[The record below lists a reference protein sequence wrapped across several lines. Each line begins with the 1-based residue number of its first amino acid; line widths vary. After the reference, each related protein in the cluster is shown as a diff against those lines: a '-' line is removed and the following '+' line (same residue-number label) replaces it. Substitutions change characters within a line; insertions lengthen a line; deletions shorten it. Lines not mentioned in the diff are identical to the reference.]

1 MLPYTPLHYI
11 LMRELGRP
19 VVATSGN
26 ISDEPICVDVNEAL
40 ERLGDIT
47 DFFLVHNRP
56 IVRYVDDSIVRVV
69 LGRELVL
76 RRSRGY
82 APLPLYFPSAAS
94 GTLAVGGHLKSTV
107 SITVGG
113 NIFVSQHIGDLES
126 SEAIQAFRKTI
137 IDIKD
142 LYDVELERVVA
153 DLHPEYLSTK
163 FASTLDMPLQSV
175 QHHFAHVAACM
186 AENELDGTV
195 LGVSWDGTG
204 YGPDGTIWGGEFLL
218 ADASSYR
225 RVAHLR
231 PFKLPGGDR
240 AIEEPRR
247 SALGILFEIF
257 GEEIF
262 ERKDLPF
269 TESELA
275 VLRQMFAKNLNTPKT
290 SSAGRLFD
298 AVASLVGIRQK
309 TTFEGQAAMELEYA
323 ATETATEATYPIRLS
338 PESETPTV
346 IDWEPAVLAILKNLE
361 KKVPLGTIS
370 VRFHNTLAAAI
381 AEVAERIGEKRVV
394 LTGGCFQNQLLTERT
409 VGRLVSRGFRA
420 YWHQRIP
427 PNDGGISLGQAVV
440 AARSP
445 ERIL

>member
-1 MLPYTPLHYI
+1 
-11 LMRELGRP
+11 
-19 VVATSGN
+19 
-26 ISDEPICVDVNEAL
+26 
-40 ERLGDIT
+40 
-47 DFFLVHNRP
+47 
-56 IVRYVDDSIVRVV
+56 
-69 LGRELVL
+69 
-76 RRSRGY
+76 
-82 APLPLYFPSAAS
+82 
-94 GTLAVGGHLKSTV
+94 LAVGGHLKSTV